1 MHTGCA
7 FYLGGKMKSFSLY
20 IHIPFCEKKCH
31 YCDFISFPRKDEN
44 IQIYIDNLIKEIS
57 LYKLRMSDFY
67 LETIFIG
74 GGTPSCI
81 DADYIANVLNEVYTC
96 FNIKKLNEITIEA
109 NPGTLDNE
117 KIKIYKEIGINRV
130 SLGLQTLDN
139 RLLQSIGRI
148 HSAEDFYK
156 SFKLLRSNGFNNI
169 NVDLMFGLPGQSMED
184 LINTINKVV
193 SMNVE
198 HISLYSLIIEEGT
211 SIYRWY
217 KKGILQLP
225 DEDVERLMYH
235 KAIDIFDSNG
245 YEQYEISNF
254 SKPGYNCMHNI
265 TYWRVKPYLGI
276 GLNSHSN
283 LFGKR
288 FWNFSDINTYNE
300 KLGEDE
306 FPVEDEE
313 IIDKDMEIAEYCI
326 LGLRLNEGIIKKEF
340 VKRFG
345 FDIEKKYGDIILLH
359 KQNKLISDD
368 EAAIKLT
375 AKGRDLSNI
384 VEVDFMP

>member
-1 MHTGCA
+1 
-7 FYLGGKMKSFSLY
+7 
-20 IHIPFCEKKCH
+20 
-31 YCDFISFPRKDEN
+31 
-44 IQIYIDNLIKEIS
+44 
-57 LYKLRMSDFY
+57 MSDFY

-156 SFKLLRSNGFNNI
+156 SFKLLRYYGFNNI

-184 LINTINKVV
+184 LISTINKVV

-345 FDIEKKYGDIILLH
+345 FDIEKKYRDIILLH